1 MVFVTL
7 ATSTITDDITLLAPT
22 STITII
28 PIIPTDLSTITTI
41 DTIATVNSAVGLA
54 KTCNPGGA
62 QPTFSLEVAGNSVG
76 GGLHGVLYP
85 NGLSD
90 IILIDS

>member
-1 MVFVTL
+1 
-7 ATSTITDDITLLAPT
+7 
-22 STITII
+22 
-28 PIIPTDLSTITTI
+28 
-41 DTIATVNSAVGLA
+41 VNSAVGLA